1 MSSCI
6 YQIKF
11 IIKHCNKK
19 SQTITMMY
27 DCSIIIKRKLWS
39 YLELIT
45 FLLWVSKL
53 IVKMQGEISLLE
65 YQSTWNVT
73 PRVAIRNMSKML
85 KYRYHHHYFVLLWM
99 YYCSHGQAGNNN
111 FSFVTFNCNRMN
123 IKISVRLVRTPKY
136 KTFVLQVVQQVINI
150 IMVMYTTGVM

>member
-1 MSSCI
+1 MHFVHLYYLSRWCLHNPCFYYPQRELVYILFHLYNYCLHVYI

-11 IIKHCNKK
+11 IIKHCNET
-19 SQTITMMY
+19 SQTIAMMY
-27 DCSIIIKRKLWS
+27 DCSIITKRKLWS

-111 FSFVTFNCNRMN
+111 
-123 IKISVRLVRTPKY
+123 
-136 KTFVLQVVQQVINI
+136 
-150 IMVMYTTGVM
+150 